1 VKPGSVEQCL
11 LADGLLDLTSTERMR
26 RMLDSLQADQKQLH
40 ISFVDEFGYGSDKQQ
55 ISTAYVLLK
64 SFGLYEQNFVVH
76 QADDTA
82 DGILKYL
89 SQHPFVLLILQKR
102 IYNWLECLFV
112 PSVVRQISAQMPIP
126 LLILPD

>member
-1 VKPGSVEQCL
+1 
-11 LADGLLDLTSTERMR
+11 MR

-102 IYNWLECLFV
+102 IYNWLERLFV

>member
-102 IYNWLECLFV
+102 IYNWLERLFV